1 MTFKTFE
8 KIAAA
13 NRPDVRVSKHGDYC
27 NNASKNTLG
36 IVFVKADGSESRVYD
51 YHGTYAEIL
60 NKLKIQVVTKSDIAS
75 LEAELK
81 TYEELDG
88 QESIFAFDD
97 DEVLDYSKEIADI
110 KDRLNYLLTS
120 YDVVREWEY

>member
-8 KIAAA
+8 KIVAAH
-13 NRPDVRVSKHGDYC
+13 RPDVIVSQHGDYC
-27 NNASKNTLG
+27 NNKSKNTLG
-36 IVFVKADGSESRVYD
+36 IIFVKPDGRQSRIYD

-60 NKLKIQVVTKSDIAS
+60 NKLKIRVVTKSDIAS

-81 TYEELDG
+81 TCEELDG
-88 QESIFAFDD
+88 QESIFDDD
-97 DEVLDYSKEIADI
+97 DEVLDYSKEIANI

-120 YDVVREWEY
+120 DEVVREWEY